1 MDDGQRAK
9 RILVELAHTHTDAPS
24 TYLDSHNPF
33 EMTIATIL
41 SAHTTDRCV
50 NLVTPKLF
58 KRYPDAASLA
68 EAPLSEIIGIIRPCG
83 TYNRKAEFVRK
94 TASELAERFS
104 GRVPS
109 TMTELVTLPGI
120 SRKTA
125 NVILSVAYGVN
136 EGVVVD
142 THIMRVT
149 QRLVL
154 SKQKTP
160 QKVETDLMELL
171 PRESW
176 GEYARLIGAH
186 GRRVC
191 SARAPKCVS
200 CVINSLCPSAGKV

>member
-1 MDDGQRAK
+1 MEDRQRAQN
-9 RILVELAHTHTDAPS
+9 ILTELECAHTDAPS

-50 NLVTPKLF
+50 NSVTPRLF

-68 EAPLSEIIGIIRPCG
+68 GAQLNEIIEIIRPCG
-83 TYNRKAEFVRK
+83 TYNRKAEFIHK
-94 TASELAERFS
+94 TASELVERFS
-104 GRVPS
+104 GRIPR
-109 TMTELVTLPGI
+109 TMAELVTLPGV

-149 QRLVL
+149 QRLAL

-160 QKVETDLMELL
+160 QKVETDLMTLL

-176 GEYARLIGAH
+176 GEYARLAGAH
-186 GRRVC
+186 GRHAC
-191 SARAPKCVS
+191 SAKAPKCIS
-200 CVINSLCPSAGKV
+200 CVISKLCPSAEKV